1 MTRDPVNR
9 RIKTAVTV
17 TAVLLPLAC
26 LEGSVVHAQSIMRS
40 PSLHIES
47 RVSTINPVIAP
58 RVNPN
63 IAGRASVS
71 VGAVGRTTPRV
82 GVATSAMH
90 AVPRIAVGSTLPY
103 ARYSHNL
110 YPACEYAYRGVDGEC
125 FDRPV
130 AATDG
135 GSSAKNGNSGPR
147 GGNTPQTAVNLRTVA
162 NELVAEIDS
171 AFSDAQADEWARRCK
186 GFASD

>member
-1 MTRDPVNR
+1 MTRDPVKR

-17 TAVLLPLAC
+17 AAVLLPLAC

-47 RVSTINPVIAP
+47 RISTINPVIAP

-110 YPACEYAYRGVDGEC
+110 YPACEYAYRGAGGEC

-130 AATDG
+130 VATDGGGTGGTG
-135 GSSAKNGNSGPR
+135 GSSAKNRTSGP
-147 GGNTPQTAVNLRTVA
+147 GGKTPPTAVNLGTGA
-162 NELVAEIDS
+162 
-171 AFSDAQADEWARRCK
+171 
-186 GFASD
+186 